1 MNHQIAADREGH
13 TWVIL
18 SIGNTLKV
26 HRLSGTAPVAV
37 MDLAELVDMYGPL
50 ILSPTHPAVA
60 DEFASIIDTVDLVAS
75 DPETASVEQ
84 IRIVASVLRGILDRH
99 TSATASER

>member
-1 MNHQIAADREGH
+1 MNHQIAVDREGR

-18 SIGNTLKV
+18 GIGNTLKV

-50 ILSPTHPAVA
+50 ILAPTHSAVA

-84 IRIVASVLRGILDRH
+84 IRIVASVLRGILNCPTSEAASDR
-99 TSATASER
+99 

>member
-1 MNHQIAADREGH
+1 MNHQIASDREGR

-37 MDLAELVDMYGPL
+37 MDLAELVEIYGPL
-50 ILSPTHPAVA
+50 MLFPTDPAVA
-60 DEFASIIDTVDLVAS
+60 DESASIVDTVDLVAS

-99 TSATASER
+99 TSATTSDR

>member
-1 MNHQIAADREGH
+1 MNHQIAADREGR

-26 HRLSGTAPVAV
+26 HRLSGTAPLAV
-37 MDLAELVDMYGPL
+37 MDLAELVDTYGPL
-50 ILSPTHPAVA
+50 VLSPTRPAGA
-60 DEFASIIDTVDLVAS
+60 EEFASIIDTVDLVAS

-99 TSATASER
+99 VSAPRA

>member
-1 MNHQIAADREGH
+1 MNHQIAEDREGR

-18 SIGNTLKV
+18 GIGNTLKV
-26 HRLSGTAPVAV
+26 HRLSGTASVAV

-50 ILSPTHPAVA
+50 ILSPTHSAIAP
-60 DEFASIIDTVDLVAS
+60 EFTSIIDTVDLVAS

-84 IRIVASVLRGILDRH
+84 IRIVASVLRGILNRP
-99 TSATASER
+99 TSETASER